1 MLYFE
6 TEDSMENNCS
16 LNQSDERVEIEP
28 MNESNIQYL
37 RPLDFTLLDTSS
49 GPYMGTNVSATS
61 GCHQCCSNDV
71 GKCK

>member
-1 MLYFE
+1 
-6 TEDSMENNCS
+6 MENTCDS
-16 LNQSDERVEIEP
+16 NQLDQKVEIEP
-28 MNESNIQYL
+28 TNENNIHYL
-37 RPLDFTLLDTSS
+37 SPLDFAVLDTSS